1 MWGTIFVLGLTGYLT
16 YKILGSDSASGNYRS
31 NYDCEPD
38 YDYDYD
44 YDYEPD
50 YDYDYDYDYEPDYEE
65 GGSSSYR
72 GYCSHHG
79 GIDDICDSGAVVCND
94 GSVSPSS

>member
-16 YKILGSDSASGNYRS
+16 YKILGSDSVSGNYRS
-31 NYDCEPD
+31 NYNC
-38 YDYDYD
+38 
-44 YDYEPD
+44 EPD